1 MSGSQGIVPP
11 RFASQLPRTTGK
23 WDGRN
28 RKGGENVYGV
38 AELLPRCERLMLA
51 SRRIIKS
58 VSSSLP
64 SRTLGQMSPRGN
76 NSVPY
81 YLVSVTLP
89 LRLRILS

>member
-1 MSGSQGIVPP
+1 MYYPTAV
-11 RFASQLPRTTGK
+11 RLAVTTHDKQVGC
-23 WDGRN
+23 D
-28 RKGGENVYGV
+28 V
-38 AELLPRCERLMLA
+38 ATKVVESVCDVDELLPRCERLILA
-51 SRRIIKS
+51 SRRVIES